1 MARESDASARSRAR
15 ALDLA
20 AVQARLGDLRLRVA
34 TAAAL
39 AATAVPPILIGGFF
53 GAALFAA
60 AAAAMG
66 WEWRRI
72 TLGARFEPIL
82 GAMFASACAMA
93 VLLAHALGLGAA
105 LLYVL
110 AAGAALGALDRFERR
125 SPLWS
130 PLGLGTLGLAAASFA
145 ALRDLPIFGLETA
158 LWIIAVVVACDV
170 GAYFSGRTLGG
181 PLLWP
186 SVSPKKTWTGLGG
199 GMAAAAMVGALFS
212 WATTGTYALQVATV
226 SALAACVAQ
235 GGDLAESSFKRRFGV
250 KDSSALLPGH
260 GGALDRLDG
269 FCAASLVAAA
279 VTFLRGQ
286 PVFIW

>member
-1 MARESDASARSRAR
+1 M
-15 ALDLA
+15 
-20 AVQARLGDLRLRVA
+20 A

-39 AATAVPPILIGGFF
+39 AAAAAPPLLIGGAFA
-53 GAALFAA
+53 AALFAV

-72 TLGARFEPIL
+72 TLASRFEPIL
-82 GAMFASACAMA
+82 GAMFAVACAMA
-93 VLLAHALGLGAA
+93 VLLAHAIGLGAA
-105 LLYVL
+105 LLYVV

-125 SPLWS
+125 SPIWA
-130 PLGLGTLGLAAASFA
+130 PLGLATVGLAASCFA
-145 ALRDLPIFGLETA
+145 ALRDLPVFGLETA

-170 GAYFSGRTLGG
+170 GAYFSGRALGG

-186 SVSPKKTWTGLGG
+186 SVSPKKTWAGLGG
-199 GMAAAAMVGALFS
+199 GMAAAALVGALFS

-235 GGDLAESSFKRRFGV
+235 GGDLAESSLKRRFGV
-250 KDSSALLPGH
+250 KDSSTLLPGH

-279 VTFLRGQ
+279 VTFTRGL